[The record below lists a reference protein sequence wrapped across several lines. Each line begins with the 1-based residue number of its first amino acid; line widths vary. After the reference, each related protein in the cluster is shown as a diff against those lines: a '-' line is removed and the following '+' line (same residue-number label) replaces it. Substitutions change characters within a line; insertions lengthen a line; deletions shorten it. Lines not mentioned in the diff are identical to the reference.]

1 MPPSSSRSVPRT
13 NGRPLR
19 FACSARTSSV
29 GMGLLHLFAGGL
41 FLIGII
47 IDLIALLG
55 KPNPHYI

>member
-1 MPPSSSRSVPRT
+1 MPPSPRGVPRT
-13 NGRPLR
+13 NGWPLR
-19 FACSARTSSV
+19 FACSARTSSA
-29 GMGLLHLFAGGL
+29 GTGLLRLFAGVL

>member
-1 MPPSSSRSVPRT
+1 MPPSPRGVPRA

-19 FACSARTSSV
+19 FACSTRTSSA

-41 FLIGII
+41 FLIGIL

>member
-1 MPPSSSRSVPRT
+1 
-13 NGRPLR
+13 
-19 FACSARTSSV
+19 
-29 GMGLLHLFAGGL
+29 MGLLYLFTRGL

>member
-1 MPPSSSRSVPRT
+1 MPPSPRGVPRT

-19 FACSARTSSV
+19 FACSARTSSA

-47 IDLIALLG
+47 IDLIALLS
-55 KPNPHYI
+55 KLNPHYI

>member
-1 MPPSSSRSVPRT
+1 M
-13 NGRPLR
+13 R
-19 FACSARTSSV
+19 FARSARTSSA
-29 GMGLLHLFAGGL
+29 GMRLLHLFAGGL

>member
-1 MPPSSSRSVPRT
+1 MR
-13 NGRPLR
+13 GRR
-19 FACSARTSSV
+19 AVARTA
-29 GMGLLHLFAGGL
+29 GMGLLHLFTRGL

>member
-1 MPPSSSRSVPRT
+1 MRLFSAHGIET
-13 NGRPLR
+13 NTAVRMRGRR
-19 FACSARTSSV
+19 AAARTV
-29 GMGLLHLFAGGL
+29 GMRLLHLFTRGL

>member
-1 MPPSSSRSVPRT
+1 MRLFSAYGIET
-13 NGRPLR
+13 NTAARMRGRR
-19 FACSARTSSV
+19 AVARTA

>member
-1 MPPSSSRSVPRT
+1 MPPSPRGVPRT
-13 NGRPLR
+13 NRRPLR
-19 FACSARTSSV
+19 FACSARTSSAV
-29 GMGLLHLFAGGL
+29 MGLLHLFAGIL